1 MFPPPQ
7 GQNSPVTDALS
18 ASSASVGA
26 PMMSSSS
33 HGVDPASCSSSAP
46 FCLPGVH
53 PSVHGLSVGGVAV
66 PSLSSLAEKRKQRR
80 IRTTFTSSQL
90 KVPVVFFFFSSSLP
104 NAVASVAD

>member
-18 ASSASVGA
+18 ASSAGA

-90 KVPVVFFFFSSSLP
+90 KVPVFFLSSSG
-104 NAVASVAD
+104 